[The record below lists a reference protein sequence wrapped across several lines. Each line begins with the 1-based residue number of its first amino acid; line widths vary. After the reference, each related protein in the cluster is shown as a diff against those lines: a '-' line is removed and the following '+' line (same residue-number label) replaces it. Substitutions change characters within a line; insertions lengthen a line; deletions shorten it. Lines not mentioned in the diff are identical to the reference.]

1 MKKLNLVRKTLTSIA
16 FGTSLMLAFVFAAQA
31 QTPADTQ
38 QTQATTQETQVTTQ
52 QTQATTQETTQQT
65 QQTQA
70 TTQQTTQQTLDT
82 TPMFSDIPVGSTHY
96 YAIKY
101 LKEHNIIHGY
111 DDGTFRSKKEIN
123 RAEALKIILGAIS
136 KDPQKKEVPTFDDV
150 KETAWFYPFVLQGFQ
165 NEIVKGY
172 PDGLFHPEQTIT
184 RAEALKIALMQENK
198 ALPTNVDVRPYSD
211 VPTDVWYTPYAK
223 VSKDRGLFVETRTNG
238 GQLLPA
244 ATVNRGE
251 FAEMMYHLIE
261 SNNGSIF
268 NRASYYSDFFAGRGT
283 SSGVPYDPD
292 IFTAAHK
299 TLPFGTILIVKN
311 LANGQEVVVTVNDRG
326 PFATGISL
334 DLSKSAFASI
344 AATSAGIINV
354 EYKIKQ

>member
-1 MKKLNLVRKTLTSIA
+1 MQKLNLVRKTLTSIA
-16 FGTSLMLAFVFAAQA
+16 FGTSLMLAFIFVAQA
-31 QTPADTQ
+31 QTADTQ
-38 QTQATTQETQVTTQ
+38 ITTQQTTQ
-52 QTQATTQETTQQT
+52 QTQASTEQT

-70 TTQQTTQQTLDT
+70 TTQQTLNT

-111 DDGTFRSKKEIN
+111 DDGTFRSSKEIN

-136 KDPQKKEVPTFDDV
+136 KDPQKKDVPTFDDV
-150 KETAWFYPFVLQGFQ
+150 KETAWFYAVVLQGYQ
-165 NEIVKGY
+165 NEIIKGY

-184 RAEALKIALMQENK
+184 RVEALKMALLQENK
-198 ALPTNVDVRPYSD
+198 PIPTDVTVRPYSD

-238 GQLLPA
+238 GALLPA
-244 ATVNRGE
+244 ATVSRGE

-261 SNNGSIF
+261 SNNGAIF
-268 NRASYYSDFFAGRGT
+268 SRATYYSDFFAGRGT
-283 SSGVPYDPD
+283 SSGVPYNPD
-292 IFTAAHK
+292 ILTAAHK
-299 TLPFGTILIVKN
+299 TLPFGTIVDVIN
-311 LANGQEVVVTVNDRG
+311 LANGEKVEVQINDRG
-326 PFATGISL
+326 PYATGISL

-354 EYKIKQ
+354 EFKIKQ